1 MQDDIYT
8 VIIEHLKQTLTPKLA
23 EHFREILKEYR
34 ISETEV
40 CIRYKTDQIDN
51 LTGCDALDVI
61 VRDIVPKLNLK
72 SKTASCEN
80 K

>member
-1 MQDDIYT
+1 MQEDIFS
-8 VIIEHLKQTLTPKLA
+8 VILGHLKQTLTPKQA
-23 EHFREILKEYR
+23 EHFRKILKEYR

-40 CIRYKTDQIDN
+40 CIRYKTDRLDY
-51 LTGCDALDVI
+51 LTGSDALDVI

-72 SKTASCEN
+72 TKPVSGKN